1 MNIST
6 LVYVFIHKVTLSH
19 QVKADKLWIQKPR
32 WPLLTKEQ
40 QLESHFG
47 NSNHNFSR
55 LWGFQLPHTAL
66 RFGEVTWKLSLKGFF
81 SRRSQNYIWC
91 LMSKHILRHPII
103 FCWPNL
109 EKVTY
114 KYMLLSY
121 LWVTTYPLSW
131 LVSQATSLSRHLAK
145 QGFDNWHKVTTMWKA
160 SWGLSHW
167 KTHDNPI
174 TSKPHSMLSR
184 RLSFLTS
191 GTLSTHR
198 ARN

>member
-1 MNIST
+1 
-6 LVYVFIHKVTLSH
+6 
-19 QVKADKLWIQKPR
+19 
-32 WPLLTKEQ
+32 
-40 QLESHFG
+40 
-47 NSNHNFSR
+47 
-55 LWGFQLPHTAL
+55 
-66 RFGEVTWKLSLKGFF
+66 
-81 SRRSQNYIWC
+81 
-91 LMSKHILRHPII
+91 MSKHILRHPII

-184 RLSFLTS
+184 RLSFLINKWNPFHLSGKKLDNIHLKDFLKHECELYLKQPLIPSQCKIVVAYRTS
-191 GTLSTHR
+191 NHGLAIETIQRLTNPTPRDNRFCRSCFYNIVENK
-198 ARN
+198 AY